1 MHLANPFACLREGKQ
16 NVGQRVPFLI
26 QTANLDSTVADKFY
40 VLPLG
45 HFPIRSHIDRESAS
59 QQRKSKDELVTDD
72 SEREQGQ
79 EAEGCKEIL

>member
-45 HFPIRSHIDRESAS
+45 HFLIQSHIDIESAS
-59 QQRKSKDELVTDD
+59 QQRKSNELATDD

-79 EAEGCKEIL
+79 EAEGRKEIL